1 MQITV
6 TARQCDI
13 GPELRAF
20 AQTRL
25 EKLAKY
31 DEAVREVRVIISHE
45 RKLHT
50 VELTVHVHHQDIIIT
65 ESHAEP
71 GAALELAADRLEDRI
86 RRAKEKRVSA
96 PRREGRGDAPQAPS
110 TDVGDDAGDEA

>member
-13 GPELRAF
+13 GPELRAY

-31 DEAVREVRVIISHE
+31 DEAVHEVRVIISHE

-50 VELTVHVHHQDIIIT
+50 VELTVHVHHQDVVIT

-86 RRAKEKRVSA
+86 RRNKEKRVSA
-96 PRREGRGDAPQAPS
+96 PRREGRGDAGQAPS
-110 TDVGDDAGDEA
+110 SEPAADTGDEA

>member
-6 TARQCDI
+6 TARQCEI

-20 AQTRL
+20 AQHRL

-65 ESHAEP
+65 ESHMEP
-71 GAALELAADRLEDRI
+71 GAALEIAADRLEDRI
-86 RRAKEKRVSA
+86 RHAKEKRVSA
-96 PRREGRGDAPQAPS
+96 PRRDGRKG
-110 TDVGDDAGDEA
+110 DVGAEPGPSDEE

>member
-1 MQITV
+1 VQITV
-6 TARQCDI
+6 TARQCEI

-31 DEAVREVRVIISHE
+31 DAGIREIRVIISHE

-50 VELTVHVHHQDIIIT
+50 VELTLHAHQHDTVIT
-65 ESHAEP
+65 ESHLEP
-71 GAALELAADRLEDRI
+71 GAALELAADRLEEAV
-86 RRAKEKRVSA
+86 RRSKDKRVNA
-96 PRREGRGDAPQAPS
+96 PRREGRGEAPASPAP
-110 TDVGDDAGDEA
+110 EEE

>member
-13 GPELRAF
+13 GPELRAY

-50 VELTVHVHHQDIIIT
+50 VELTVHVHHQDVVIT

-86 RRAKEKRVSA
+86 RRNKEKRVSA
-96 PRREGRGDAPQAPS
+96 PRREGRGDAIQAPS
-110 TDVGDDAGDEA
+110 SEPAADTGDEA